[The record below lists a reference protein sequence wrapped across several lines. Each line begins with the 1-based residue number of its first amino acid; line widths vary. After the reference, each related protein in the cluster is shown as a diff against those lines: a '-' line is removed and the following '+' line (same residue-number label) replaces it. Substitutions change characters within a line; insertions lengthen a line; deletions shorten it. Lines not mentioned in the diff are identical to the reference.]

1 MPVWPVESRCLDVES
16 TPASQVFPSGC
27 SWLGIVRCGGVLKTE
42 ARKQFADGLI
52 AHLPA
57 LRRYA
62 MALVG
67 NAAGADDLVQDCIER
82 ALRQQDGLRDRQRLA
97 GWLRSILHNLYVD
110 ELRRRRSRGVEE
122 DLSNLIDDGA
132 LSVPAGDAGAFR
144 DFVSAMSALSVEH
157 RQILLLVGLEGLNYR
172 EISEELNI
180 PMGTVMS
187 RLARARERLRA
198 GLEGDG
204 TPAGNVAMLVS
215 HRRSER

>member
-1 MPVWPVESRCLDVES
+1 LAGQDRCPNVETKPGFGDFPPGQSR
-16 TPASQVFPSGC
+16 
-27 SWLGIVRCGGVLKTE
+27 GIVRCGGVLKAGTRE
-42 ARKQFADGLI
+42 QFAEALI

-67 NAAGADDLVQDCIER
+67 NASGADDLVQDCIER
-82 ALRQQDGLRDRQRLA
+82 ALRQYEDLRDRQRIG
-97 GWLRSILHNLYVD
+97 GWLRSILHNLYID

-122 DLSNLIDDGA
+122 DITNLIDDGA
-132 LSVPAGDAGAFR
+132 LSVPAGDPGSFR
-144 DFVSAMSALSVEH
+144 DFVAAMNTLSVEH

-172 EISEELNI
+172 EISEELKV
-180 PMGTVMS
+180 PLGTVMS

-198 GLEGDG
+198 SLEAPGSM
-204 TPAGNVAMLVS
+204 PPNVATLMA

>member
-1 MPVWPVESRCLDVES
+1 VLDVES
-16 TPASQVFPSGC
+16 TPASQVLPPGC
-27 SWLGIVRCGGVLKTE
+27 SWQGIVRHGGVLKTE
-42 ARKQFADGLI
+42 ARKQFADALI

-82 ALRQQDGLRDRQRLA
+82 ALRQQEGLRDRERLA
-97 GWLRSILHNLYVD
+97 GWLRSILHNLYID

-122 DLSNLIDDGA
+122 DIANLIDDGA
-132 LSVPAGDAGAFR
+132 LSVPARDAGVYR
-144 DFVSAMSALSVEH
+144 DFVAAMGALSVEH

-172 EISEELNI
+172 EISQELNI

-198 GLEGDG
+198 ALEGDG
-204 TPAGNVAMLVS
+204 HPAAANVEMLAP
-215 HRRSER
+215 HRRGER